1 METSPDAVTI
11 DELIEAHMRSMT
23 ADDLNYEA
31 YHEMI
36 ADLDRLAA
44 TKERIA
50 PSKRPLSK
58 DAILGAIASFATVV
72 VIVTS
77 EHVAPQLSKAFSFV
91 PKIFR

>member
-1 METSPDAVTI
+1 METSADAVTI
-11 DELIEAHMRSMT
+11 DDLIEAHMRSMR

-36 ADLDRLAA
+36 VDLDRLAA

-58 DAILGAIASFATVV
+58 DAILGAAASFATVV
-72 VIVTS
+72 VIVS
-77 EHVAPQLSKAFSFV
+77 AEHLAPQLSKAFSFV